1 MQAFTSTATATAPAT
16 ATAIASRI
24 PAAVAL
30 RGAAGMAHRSASSGS
45 PVTGACRSFA
55 KGDELFVEGDAAE
68 FFYKVVSGTVRTCKL
83 LSDGRRQIDAFH
95 LAGDVF
101 GLESGQDHRFT
112 AEAVEPVV
120 VEAYRRSHFA
130 SLLHVNAAFGEQLM
144 SSMLVNLERA
154 HEHLVLLG
162 RKTAQEKMATFL
174 LDMAVR
180 TDRNDRV
187 DLPMQRTDIADH
199 LGLTIETVSRT
210 LTQMVRDG
218 LIKLAAAGR
227 TVILSDK
234 AGLQQLNA

>member
-1 MQAFTSTATATAPAT
+1 MQAFTSPPAT
-16 ATAIASRI
+16 VPRV

-30 RGAAGMAHRSASSGS
+30 RGAANMPRQAVSAAAPVAGVRRSY
-45 PVTGACRSFA
+45 A
-55 KGDELFVEGDAAE
+55 KGEELFAEGDAAE
-68 FFYKVVSGTVRTCKL
+68 FFYKVLSGTVRTCKL

-112 AEAVEPVV
+112 AEAVEDVV
-120 VEAYRRSHFA
+120 VEAHRRSHFT
-130 SLLHVNAAFGEQLM
+130 SLLHDNPAFGDQLM
-144 SSMLVNLERA
+144 SSMLTSLDRA
-154 HEHLVLLG
+154 HEHMVLLG

-174 LDMAVR
+174 LEMAGR
-180 TDRNDRV
+180 LAKNDRV

-227 TVILSDK
+227 TIILSDK
-234 AGLQQLNA
+234 AGLRQLNA